1 MSTATTASAKK
12 RRRKPATIP
21 GMSQNA
27 RLRAINGANP
37 PSIPIRILKGVVL
50 LIASLLVILPFV
62 AVISTSLA
70 DQNQINQAGGY
81 VLFPT
86 NPTLAAY
93 EAIFRGG
100 VVTRATIVSIGITLV
115 GSALS
120 VTVVTMLAYALS
132 RPGTF
137 AHRPILLMV
146 LFTMLFS
153 AGMIPNYL
161 LVKQLGLIDSY
172 WALIL
177 PTMVSGFQVILMRG
191 FFLEVPKEII
201 EAARIDGAGEF
212 RILTTIMVPLSKAAL
227 AVIALFNA
235 VSYWNAFFNAVL
247 YINSTE
253 KWPLQLVLR
262 TYVVDNSSIGVDLPG
277 DYIPPQQSLQMA
289 ILVVSLVP
297 ICMVYPFLQK
307 HFAKGVIIGAVKG

>member
-1 MSTATTASAKK
+1 MTVTTSEKSP
-12 RRRKPATIP
+12 RRKRKPATIP
-21 GMSQNA
+21 GMSQSA
-27 RLRAINGANP
+27 RLRAINGASP
-37 PSIPIRILKGVVL
+37 PSIPMRTLKGIVL

-70 DQNQINQAGGY
+70 DQTQINEAGGY
-81 VLFPT
+81 VLFPE

-100 VVTRATIVSIGITLV
+100 VVTRATIVSILVTFV

-137 AHRPILLMV
+137 LHRPILLLV

-161 LVKQLGLIDSY
+161 LIKSLGLIDSY
-172 WALIL
+172 WSLIL
-177 PTMVSGFQVILMRG
+177 PTLVTGFQVILMRG
-191 FFLEVPKEII
+191 FFLEVPKEIL

-297 ICMVYPFLQK
+297 ICLVYPFLQR
-307 HFAKGVIIGAVKG
+307 HFAKGVILGAVKG